1 MYMYMYL
8 LVPEHAGLNSKLWA
22 PTDHL
27 EELDAEQ
34 PRQFR
39 RSKY

>member
-1 MYMYMYL
+1 MYKDL
-8 LVPEHAGLNSKLWA
+8 LVPEHAGLHPELWA

-34 PRQFR
+34 SRQLR
-39 RSKY
+39 RPKNK